1 MATTVLRKEI
11 QGYISKIPDRNLAAL
26 KPLLSVLAEP
36 CYTIEPASPAECKKI
51 EKRIKEY
58 HENPSSFV
66 PWKEVKRKLKKT
78 GMPDVEGESVKN
90 LQ

>member
-36 CYTIEPASPAECKKI
+36 SYTIEPASPAECKKI
-51 EKRIKEY
+51 EKRVKEY
-58 HENPSSFV
+58 EENPSSFV
-66 PWKEVKRKLKKT
+66 PWEEVKRKLKA
-78 GMPDVEGESVKN
+78 KN
-90 LQ
+90 G